1 MSFHPLMDYGAGHH
15 KSERAVPEDGPPFAF
30 TPERRAEL
38 EKRAAQYP
46 PEHRRSAMLAA
57 LYLAQEQQGWISGNA
72 MAHVAEAIGCT
83 RAEVEENVAFYT
95 MFYRKPIGKY
105 VVQVCRTLSCALN
118 GAERLTQAFCEKLNV
133 KTGEMDASGEFT
145 VNEVECLGACDRAPV
160 VMVNDDW
167 HEHARPEDAGA
178 LIDAI
183 RAKGGAALSGCYLDI
198 EKKRTAGADPA
209 LHARTG
215 SYGEAQPPTRKNQA

>member
-15 KSERAVPEDGPPFAF
+15 KSERVVPDDGPPFVF

-118 GAERLTQAFCEKLNV
+118 GAEKVTQAFCEKLNV
-133 KTGEMDASGEFT
+133 KTGENDASGEFT

-183 RAKGGAALSGCYLDI
+183 RAKGGAALTGGYLDI
-198 EKKRTAGADPA
+198 EQRLTAGADPA
-209 LHARTG
+209 LHARSG
-215 SYGEAQPPTRKNQA
+215 AYGTAEPPNAKGGR